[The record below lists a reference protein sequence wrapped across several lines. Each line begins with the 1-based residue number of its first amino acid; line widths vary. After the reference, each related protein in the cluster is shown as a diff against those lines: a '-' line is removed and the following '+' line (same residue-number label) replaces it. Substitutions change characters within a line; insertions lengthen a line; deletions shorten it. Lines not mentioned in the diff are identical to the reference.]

1 MVEVA
6 DGITIVEDAMLFG
19 DDVSSVFV
27 EFGAAADDTAGVDCE
42 ELLVVIDVLEALDDV
57 VEVVGIDVGLVV
69 VGDADEVV
77 VELVVSSLSAKV
89 VWNAMTGGA
98 VVS

>member
-1 MVEVA
+1 MV
-6 DGITIVEDAMLFG
+6 LG
-19 DDVSSVFV
+19 DDGSSAFV
-27 EFGAAADDTAGVDCE
+27 EFGAAADETAGVDCE
-42 ELLVVIDVLEALDDV
+42 ELFLVVDALEALDDV
-57 VEVVGIDVGLVV
+57 VEVVGVDVGLVV